1 MWISSQTISY
11 LDALELYWVWT
22 KKHVQAKYLGIK
34 NTKKCLF
41 AFAIESTI
49 FYRAL
54 TYNS

>member
-1 MWISSQTISY
+1 MWISSQAISY

-22 KKHVQAKYLGIK
+22 KKHVQAKYFGIK

>member
-1 MWISSQTISY
+1 MPLNFTGSGQ
-11 LDALELYWVWT
+11 
-22 KKHVQAKYLGIK
+22 KNVQAKYFGIK